1 MNTKSFNLMEKLY
14 QKLLSKETKERSEQ
28 AILWIALSS
37 FIVHLSIIGL
47 IHLNIIYINEPSN
60 LLKNP
65 IAAIYTPF
73 SFILV
78 YEVYLLIYYLPKST
92 STYISK
98 QYEIIALIIIRRL
111 FKDLSDLSLTSNWF
125 NSNSD
130 LQFTYDLVTSVLLFY
145 LIYLFHI
152 QRNKIYRT
160 IENKKITDS
169 SLSKFIKAKKWIATT
184 LVPILLI
191 IAIYSFFTWFTSILE
206 PTGISHVSFKNIN
219 NIFFEQFFNI
229 LIIADVILLLF
240 SFFHTDEF
248 HKVIRNSG
256 FVISTILIRIS
267 FSVSG
272 IINNG
277 LIISAILFGLLMLFI
292 HNKFEKKIVWRY
304 WRSQSCGR
312 LKNEIAAITSTRPLI
327 GLIHFGNGPLVN
339 SQISSRPTLVSALL
353 MKNGGNSFQN
363 SNNLASIA
371 ALLASSSAGLSL
383 SALVP
388 IKAIGMLCSPH
399 SLMKSRSICW
409 GLMRKSIKTN
419 KQYKFTRSCK

>member
-1 MNTKSFNLMEKLY
+1 MNNKINMYLPKLLENLY
-14 QKLLSKETKERSEQ
+14 QKLLSKETKEKSERV
-28 AILWIALSS
+28 ILWIALGS
-37 FIVHLSIIGL
+37 FAIHLLVIGL
-47 IHLNIIYINEPSN
+47 IHFNLIIVNETSN

-111 FKDLSDLSLTSNWF
+111 FKDLSDLSLSSNWF
-125 NSNSD
+125 NIKTD
-130 LQFTYDLVTSVLLFY
+130 LQFTYDLLASVLLFY

-152 QRNKIYRT
+152 QRVKIYRT
-160 IENKKITDS
+160 IENRKIKYS
-169 SLSKFIKAKKWIATT
+169 RISKFINAKKWIAAA

-191 IAIYSFFTWFTSILE
+191 IAIHSFFYWIMGIFQPLE
-206 PTGISHVSFKNIN
+206 TNTISFKNIN

-256 FVISTILIRIS
+256 FIISTILIRIS

-272 IINNG
+272 IINII
-277 LIISAILFGLLMLFI
+277 LIISAILFGLSILFI
-292 HNKFEKKIVWRY
+292 HNKFERK
-304 WRSQSCGR
+304 
-312 LKNEIAAITSTRPLI
+312 LAEEI
-327 GLIHFGNGPLVN
+327 HEFEE
-339 SQISSRPTLVSALL
+339 
-353 MKNGGNSFQN
+353 
-363 SNNLASIA
+363 
-371 ALLASSSAGLSL
+371 
-383 SALVP
+383 
-388 IKAIGMLCSPH
+388 
-399 SLMKSRSICW
+399 
-409 GLMRKSIKTN
+409 
-419 KQYKFTRSCK
+419 